1 MDRHIGLGSQLAA
14 WSSPAGVRVAGGPPA
29 DPGGGRLARTGRSEI
44 PNWCLVRPGGFSRTV
59 RQTVYTA
66 GGRACVR
73 GPPAARP
80 HDRTI
85 PLSGG
90 PPIGTMS
97 DPIWKNSRPGA
108 GRDGTAIDCARTKN
122 TQITHRPHPRAV
134 PRRSGLHP
142 SGLHPSGLHPSGR
155 RRTGGYWPSRRPTGR
170 RPQGR
175 HQSGRRL

>member
-1 MDRHIGLGSQLAA
+1 MVKSRRASGLQAARRRIRVAAA
-14 WSSPAGVRVAGGPPA
+14 WPGPGAPKSRIGA
-29 DPGGGRLARTGRSEI
+29 WFAQTGFLGLYGRPST
-44 PNWCLVRPGGFSRTV
+44 RPGVVHASGVHRRPGRT
-59 RQTVYTA
+59 TVPF
-66 GGRACVR
+66 RS
-73 GPPAARP
+73 
-80 HDRTI
+80 
-85 PLSGG
+85 LEG

-142 SGLHPSGLHPSGR
+142 SGLHPSGR

>member
-14 WSSPAGVRVAGGPPA
+14 WSSPAGRPGCRRPAGGSGWRPLGPDRALRNPELVPGSPRRVFSDCPA
-29 DPGGGRLARTGRSEI
+29 DRLHGRGS
-44 PNWCLVRPGGFSRTV
+44 CMRPGST
-59 RQTVYTA
+59 
-66 GGRACVR
+66 GGQ
-73 GPPAARP
+73 AARP
-80 HDRTI
+80 YHSVHLKD
-85 PLSGG
+85 

-142 SGLHPSGLHPSGR
+142 SGLHPSGR
-155 RRTGGYWPSRRPTGR
+155 RRTGGYWPSRRP
-170 RPQGR
+170 QGR